1 VQLCPVLCYFT
12 VHNLGQC
19 ADNGVALRLNIKTK
33 FPSSTDGANG
43 QILKLPKELI
53 DGIGNQCDVNSL
65 ASLRAA
71 NKGLANFLDNA
82 FFKRIKF

>member
-1 VQLCPVLCYFT
+1 VLCYFT
-12 VHNLGQC
+12 VHNLGRC
-19 ADNGVALRLNIKTK
+19 ADSGVALHLNIKPQ
-33 FPSSTDGANG
+33 FPSATHSANG

-53 DGIGNQCDVNSL
+53 EGIGNRCDVNSL